1 MSYALEVKDLQKSF
15 GGVAVT
21 QNVSLQVMP
30 GERRLIIGPNG
41 AGKTTL
47 FAQITGDIKPDS
59 GSITLFGKEMTSQPI
74 HARAHLGMSRTYQ
87 IITLFPKDTLAHN
100 VVLALLGVSQ
110 RKKQIFSSMKLT
122 DHMYDQALEI
132 LDHVGLKNQAYRKVT
147 EISYGEQRRV
157 EIAIALAQNP
167 QVLLLD
173 EPLAGLSKNER
184 VLVADL
190 INSISKE
197 KAIVMIEHDMET
209 ALAFAEKIL
218 VLQYGK
224 VIVDGDRDI
233 GRARDVGLVLHR
245 EGAGV
250 ARTSNG
256 GCNIRRQDQVRV
268 VAGGG
273 DAGTG

>member
-122 DHMYDQALEI
+122 DQMYDQALEF

-173 EPLAGLSKNER
+173 EPLAGLSKDER
-184 VLVADL
+184 VMVADL

-197 KAIVMIEHDMET
+197 KAGLFMDET
-209 ALAFAEKIL
+209 HYSMLLKL
-218 VLQYGK
+218 K
-224 VIVDGDRDI
+224 
-233 GRARDVGLVLHR
+233 
-245 EGAGV
+245 
-250 ARTSNG
+250 
-256 GCNIRRQDQVRV
+256 
-268 VAGGG
+268 
-273 DAGTG
+273 

>member
-122 DHMYDQALEI
+122 DQMYDQALEI

-197 KAIVMIEHDMET
+197 KAIVMIEHDMEV
-209 ALAFAEKIL
+209 ALAFA
-218 VLQYGK
+218 
-224 VIVDGDRDI
+224 
-233 GRARDVGLVLHR
+233 DV
-245 EGAGV
+245 AFKP
-250 ARTSNG
+250 
-256 GCNIRRQDQVRV
+256 NIR
-268 VAGGG
+268 
-273 DAGTG
+273 

>member
-147 EISYGEQRRV
+147 ELSYGEQRRV
-157 EIAIALAQNP
+157 WL
-167 QVLLLD
+167 
-173 EPLAGLSKNER
+173 
-184 VLVADL
+184 
-190 INSISKE
+190 
-197 KAIVMIEHDMET
+197 
-209 ALAFAEKIL
+209 KIPKS
-218 VLQYGK
+218 YF
-224 VIVDGDRDI
+224 
-233 GRARDVGLVLHR
+233 
-245 EGAGV
+245 
-250 ARTSNG
+250 
-256 GCNIRRQDQVRV
+256 
-268 VAGGG
+268 
-273 DAGTG
+273 

>member
-1 MSYALEVKDLQKSF
+1 
-15 GGVAVT
+15 
-21 QNVSLQVMP
+21 
-30 GERRLIIGPNG
+30 
-41 AGKTTL
+41 
-47 FAQITGDIKPDS
+47 
-59 GSITLFGKEMTSQPI
+59 MTSQPI

-122 DHMYDQALEI
+122 DQMYDQALEI

-184 VLVADL
+184 VMVADL

-224 VIVDGDRDI
+224 VIVDGDRDTVI
-233 GRARDVGLVLHR
+233 NDPKVQEVYLGH
-245 EGAGV
+245 
-250 ARTSNG
+250 
-256 GCNIRRQDQVRV
+256 
-268 VAGGG
+268 
-273 DAGTG
+273 

>member
-110 RKKQIFSSMKLT
+110 RKNQIFSSMKLT
-122 DHMYDQALEI
+122 DQMYDQALEF

-173 EPLAGLSKNER
+173 EPLAGLSKDER
-184 VLVADL
+184 VMVADL

-197 KAIVMIEHDMET
+197 KAIVMIEHDMEA
-209 ALAFAEKIL
+209 ALAFADRITL
-218 VLQYGK
+218 LHYGE
-224 VIVDGDRDI
+224 VITSGTRQEVVNDP
-233 GRARDVGLVLHR
+233 
-245 EGAGV
+245 
-250 ARTSNG
+250 RTKEIYLG
-256 GCNIRRQDQVRV
+256 H
-268 VAGGG
+268 
-273 DAGTG
+273 

>member
-209 ALAFAEKIL
+209 ALAFAKKIL

-224 VIVDGDRDI
+224 VIVDGDRDTVI
-233 GRARDVGLVLHR
+233 NDPKVQEVYLGH
-245 EGAGV
+245 
-250 ARTSNG
+250 
-256 GCNIRRQDQVRV
+256 
-268 VAGGG
+268 
-273 DAGTG
+273 